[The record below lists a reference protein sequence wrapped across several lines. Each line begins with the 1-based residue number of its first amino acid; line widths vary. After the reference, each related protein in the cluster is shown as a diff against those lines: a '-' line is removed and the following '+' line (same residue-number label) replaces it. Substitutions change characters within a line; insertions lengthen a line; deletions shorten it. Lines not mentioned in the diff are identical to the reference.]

1 MDRSKLSIGTAQLG
15 SNYGIAFSGEKITT
29 EEFSK
34 IMVVAK
40 NHGISSLDTAIGYG
54 DSQTILGNIGVKNW
68 SVTTKLPPIPARIDN
83 LEVWYQEAIQSLFSE
98 LQVSSIET
106 LLLHNAGDLVGTHGP
121 HLSLLLLES
130 RRSGLVKNIGVSIY
144 EPEELSRFY
153 NEFQPDVVQC
163 PFNIFDQRIL
173 NSGWLRRLKDDGVE
187 IHARS
192 VFLQGIILRDP
203 AELHSYFSPWGK
215 DFLTWSN
222 FCEAEGVTK
231 LEAALYF
238 VKCEAKIDKIIVGI
252 EGLDQFE
259 EVLKAYDK
267 NFLEVFQGSCEDKGL
282 VNPLMWRIG

>member
-1 MDRSKLSIGTAQLG
+1 MNRSKLSIGTAQLG
-15 SNYGIAFSGEKITT
+15 SNYGIAFSGKKITT

-40 NHGISSLDTAIGYG
+40 NNGISSLDTAIGYG

-68 SVTTKLPPIPARIDN
+68 SVTTKLPSIPARIDN

-203 AELHSYFSPWGK
+203 TELHSYFSPWGK
-215 DFLTWSN
+215 DFLKWSN